1 MTMPIPQEI
10 QQYVENHIELLIQQ
24 TKSYL
29 PFIKTA
35 FPFSANVADAC
46 YSLIVGNALSVFI
59 NQYAMRMTYHTN
71 SDFEE
76 FGKIT
81 AKYKERIEKLF

>member
-1 MTMPIPQEI
+1 MVIPNEI

-29 PFIKTA
+29 PFIKIA
-35 FPFSANVADAC
+35 FPFSKNVAEAC

-59 NQYAMRMTYHTN
+59 NQYAIRMKYPIEE
-71 SDFEE
+71 DFVE
-76 FGKIT
+76 FGKLT
-81 AKYKERIEKLF
+81 VKYKDRIENMF

>member
-1 MTMPIPQEI
+1 MAIPSEI

-29 PFIKTA
+29 PFIKIA
-35 FPFSANVADAC
+35 FPFSKNVAEAC

-59 NQYAMRMTYHTN
+59 NQYAMRIKYPTED
-71 SDFEE
+71 DFVE
-76 FGKIT
+76 FGKLTI
-81 AKYKERIEKLF
+81 KYKERIEKLF

>member
-1 MTMPIPQEI
+1 MAIPEEI
-10 QQYVENHIELLIQQ
+10 QKYVENHVELLIQQ

-29 PFIKTA
+29 PFIKVA
-35 FPFSANVADAC
+35 FPFSTTADAC

-59 NQYAMRMTYHTN
+59 NQYAMRIKYPTK

-76 FGKIT
+76 FGKI
-81 AKYKERIEKLF
+81 AIKYKERIEKLF